1 MTNKYGCELGNVM
14 DEIAQRRGYDGPY
27 NVGKYVYEKTGRGP
41 KTSKKGQGS
50 SAWSQIFHGE
60 TEAKVTTMR
69 AFIEAME
76 LVEPLSEEEQARLFQ
91 EYLSQG
97 QLAAVAA

>member
-1 MTNKYGCELGNVM
+1 MEGKYTALGNVM
-14 DEIAQRRGYDGPY
+14 DEIARRRGIYGPY
-27 NVGKYVYEKTGRGP
+27 NVGKFVYEKTGRGP
-41 KTSKKGQGS
+41 KTNKRGQGS

-69 AFIEAME
+69 AFIDSME
-76 LVEPLSEEEQARLFQ
+76 LIDPLTEEEQARLFR
-91 EYLSQG
+91 EYLSRG